1 MKKCIPLLVAFC
13 CLFVSREAFA
23 KVWRVNNTSG
33 ISANFTDLPAAIT
46 AASAGDT
53 IYVEGSLNSYSS
65 GTLAK
70 KLVIIGPGYFLV
82 GNPVNPNTQ
91 FIADTA
97 TVPEITCQAGSAG
110 SVIEGMTLSEVVVQ
124 DALITIQRNIIGS
137 FIELGFSSGTNN
149 TLAGDTIR
157 QNYVN
162 EIIAGTTGVTVT
174 NLMVYNN
181 IMTTGVNLTQIIG
194 TASGY
199 IINNSM
205 GGQDI
210 GAPTFNVEN
219 FVFQNNILYSPNF
232 STFIASNVYFNNIST
247 NAVIPSGNGN
257 VNNATFS
264 TLYLGGISTGLAQ
277 GPSQLHTQD
286 SAWMLA
292 ATSPA
297 IGAGA
302 LNGTTVDCGAFGGPA
317 PYVLSG
323 MSPGIPSIYALTA
336 PVQVNSGTA
345 SINVTISAA
354 SH

>member
-1 MKKCIPLLVAFC
+1 MCF
-13 CLFVSREAFA
+13 
-23 KVWRVNNTSG
+23 
-33 ISANFTDLPAAIT
+33 
-46 AASAGDT
+46 
-53 IYVEGSLNSYSS
+53 
-65 GTLAK
+65 
-70 KLVIIGPGYFLV
+70 
-82 GNPVNPNTQ
+82 
-91 FIADTA
+91 
-97 TVPEITCQAGSAG
+97 
-110 SVIEGMTLSEVVVQ
+110 
-124 DALITIQRNIIGS
+124 
-137 FIELGFSSGTNN
+137 
-149 TLAGDTIR
+149 
-157 QNYVN
+157 
-162 EIIAGTTGVTVT
+162 TVT
-174 NLMVYNN
+174 RNRGNRGGRHLLGMV
-181 IMTTGVNLTQIIG
+181 VAAFG
-194 TASGY
+194 TKIVSTRVRQSQFVPRS
-199 IINNSM
+199 NRRPTC
-205 GGQDI
+205 
-210 GAPTFNVEN
+210 PTFNVEN